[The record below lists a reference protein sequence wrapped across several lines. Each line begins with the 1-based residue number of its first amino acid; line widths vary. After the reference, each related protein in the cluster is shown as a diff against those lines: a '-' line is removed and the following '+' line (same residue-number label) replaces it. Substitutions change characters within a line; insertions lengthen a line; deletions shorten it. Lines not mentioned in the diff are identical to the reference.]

1 MRRHFILVFV
11 AALAA
16 CSSAPPPAP
25 PPRALRIVSLDYCAD
40 QYVLRLVAR
49 DRIVAVSR
57 DARKP
62 FSYMRAAAAGVP
74 QVAARAEDVLVL
86 RPDLVVRSYGGGVGA
101 AALFARAGVPVLQ
114 LGSASDIAGVRA
126 TLQTTADRLG
136 EGARGAALDAQIAR
150 RLAVLPRAPGTSS
163 ALYMTPGGVTTG
175 AGGLIDAMLGLA
187 GYRNFAT
194 RAGWQPLP
202 LERLAYRHPDMVAAA
217 SFTRHQRPD
226 AWSAARHPVA
236 QAQLRDRR
244 VVDIDGALTA
254 CGGWFV
260 LDAVEALAQA
270 RAS

>member
-86 RPDLVVRSYGGGVGA
+86 RPDLVVRSYGGGA
-101 AALFARAGVPVLQ
+101 
-114 LGSASDIAGVRA
+114 
-126 TLQTTADRLG
+126 
-136 EGARGAALDAQIAR
+136 GAALDAQIAR